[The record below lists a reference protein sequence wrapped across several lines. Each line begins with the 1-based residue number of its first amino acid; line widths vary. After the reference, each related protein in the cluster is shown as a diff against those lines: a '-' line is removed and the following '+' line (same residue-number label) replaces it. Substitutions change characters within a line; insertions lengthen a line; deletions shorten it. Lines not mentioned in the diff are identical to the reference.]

1 MSFHDLTR
9 ATRRALA
16 GHWWST
22 AFKLALLSLAIGL
35 SQLVGKWIAVWLA
48 EAAPFGRPLGALV
61 GLAVSAV
68 LAGLELTFGAEILLA
83 RASDRSVAL
92 DRAVLRVGPAILTV
106 VLTAVVSGAPI
117 GIVAVL
123 SSVFVSTSYAIVWLV
138 AGLSLVGAWICLR
151 CSFAIYWVLD
161 GASAIEAL
169 TASFRLTRDHAGLC
183 RAWLVSAVAVGLGV
197 VISAWALN
205 RFFAPA
211 PYVSNPGD
219 GTLAFALIAVGSVV
233 ATIAATVFFGTA
245 HAMTYA
251 RLRPVTWAESHA

>member
-48 EAAPFGRPLGALV
+48 EAAPLGGLLV

-83 RASDRSVAL
+83 RASGRSVAL
-92 DRAVLRVGPAILTV
+92 DRAVLRVGAAIVVV
-106 VLTAVVSGAPI
+106 VLTAVVSAAPI
-117 GIVAVL
+117 GIAAVL
-123 SSVFVSTSYAIVWLV
+123 SSVFVSTSYAIVWVV
-138 AGLSLVGAWICLR
+138 AGLSLVGAWILLR

-161 GASAIEAL
+161 GTSAIEAL
-169 TASFRLTRDHAGLC
+169 TASFRLTRDHAGLY
-183 RAWLVSAVAVGLGV
+183 RAWLFSAVGVGLGV
-197 VISAWALN
+197 VVSAWALN

-219 GTLAFALIAVGSVV
+219 GTLAFALIALGSMI
-233 ATIAATVFFGTA
+233 AAIAATVFFGTA